1 MNFLNKYWLI
11 WRLYINVW
19 GEIMRKEFN
28 FLFIALIITNI
39 FFIGIATK
47 YKNKSDIINKS
58 FKVYSVNGENEYL
71 KVTDGIIIE
80 SYNKDILEGGR
91 IEYLGVHKENLKFYE
106 IQICVNGNGVD
117 INGNENTLFSTKF
130 KSENYD
136 KHLFSSPGYLKANIG
151 RISGEYI
158 TRHYDKKYL
167 LNNMYLKLKLQFEN
181 GQKEEYKVK
190 LNVKRI

>member
-117 INGNENTLFSTKF
+117 INGNEKTLFSTKF

-136 KHLFSSPGYLKANIG
+136 KHLFSFPGDLKANIG